1 VLDTYLGT
9 AAGGK
14 VLRGSIHRGSGER
27 IRAIIWASDLRGFTD
42 LADRLEGADMIAL
55 PNAYFERLVGAVLI
69 HDGEVLKF
77 IGDGLL
83 AVFPFAAFGDEAQA
97 ATASLAAAEAAM
109 AAVDRLNADPPP
121 ELACI
126 AGWQPLRSGIA
137 LHEGDVF
144 FGNVGAEAR
153 LDFTVIGRAVNA
165 ASRVEAMTKTLG
177 HSILITEPVAR
188 RLDRPLKPLGA
199 HALRGLAEPVPLFG
213 LKL

>member
-1 VLDTYLGT
+1 
-9 AAGGK
+9 
-14 VLRGSIHRGSGER
+14 
-27 IRAIIWASDLRGFTD
+27 
-42 LADRLEGADMIAL
+42 MIAL
-55 PNAYFERLVGAVLI
+55 LNAYFERLAGAVLA

-121 ELACI
+121 ELARI
-126 AGWQPLRSGIA
+126 AGWQPLRFGIA

-153 LDFTVIGRAVNA
+153 LDFTVIGGAVNA
-165 ASRVEAMTKTLG
+165 ASRVEAMTTTLG
-177 HSILITEPVAR
+177 HSDPDHRAR
-188 RLDRPLKPLGA
+188 RSPTRSSARATGCTRAARPGRTSATVRPEAMIMFMTLEKFRNSSWLGGM
-199 HALRGLAEPVPLFG
+199 R
-213 LKL
+213 